1 VGETVR
7 DAGAK
12 ADGQGI
18 HFSATDQPTTGGSM
32 KYEYD
37 SWENF
42 KAMFHG
48 LGEDLKITVA
58 LLALTALPVYLAFWI
73 LFKLMEAA

>member
-1 VGETVR
+1 
-7 DAGAK
+7 
-12 ADGQGI
+12 
-18 HFSATDQPTTGGSM
+18 M